1 MKSVNWRVINFTL
14 GCLIVFFSFY
24 ESYTITTI
32 HVLCL
37 SSKKKKRKQEET
49 NAWWFF
55 FHASYSLNAV
65 FALCDCVNGAVISL
79 YRTVRRAQSERVLIN
94 RFYYIISFNTLYIV
108 HMGNTYNS
116 DVFIILSNVFLHLRF
131 ILQHHFPYSLNFFI
145 FSILKF
151 FLHLIMCF
159 VLA

>member
-1 MKSVNWRVINFTL
+1 MRVTQLQLFT
-14 GCLIVFFSFY
+14 
-24 ESYTITTI
+24 SYAYRQRKRNEN
-32 HVLCL
+32 
-37 SSKKKKRKQEET
+37 KKKQMLGG
-49 NAWWFF
+49 FF
-55 FHASYSLNAV
+55 FLASYSLNAV
-65 FALCDCVNGAVISL
+65 FSLCDCVNGAVISL